1 MDFSQHFNSEALS
14 DVILHVRTT
23 VDNITENTSFLRSRS
38 SEISNARS
46 FYLHKVILFQS
57 PYFQKLQNWK
67 KRDQAAVDASSGNK

>member
-46 FYLHKVILFQS
+46 FYL
-57 PYFQKLQNWK
+57 
-67 KRDQAAVDASSGNK
+67 RA